1 MQALRVAVFGAMA
14 ASLVGCGGSG
24 SGASSNVPAS
34 SVASATSA
42 AGTASP
48 AGSNTAN
55 APAATSHA
63 QAPVP
68 VLLSSDASKN
78 WARVSI
84 RILNV
89 SLTPQGGG
97 APVTLY
103 TAPSS
108 APPINLEQLDH
119 INELL
124 ATASIPPGTY
134 TGAVVTVAANPGDV
148 ALTSSDDPQ
157 SGFAAPLSTSIP
169 SQNIEVQD
177 STGGAGAMTVT
188 IPVTFPAPYVVSATS
203 RTQAPLQVD
212 FSLLNPAFVQSQ
224 TPVTHDPTLWAID
237 FQGAV
242 SGQPISDITSLVL
255 RQMYG
260 TLSAV
265 AADGKSITVTR
276 DYPLK
281 PAATPEAGSPH
292 NSH

>member
-1 MQALRVAVFGAMA
+1 MRG
-14 ASLVGCGGSG
+14 
-24 SGASSNVPAS
+24 
-34 SVASATSA
+34 
-42 AGTASP
+42 
-48 AGSNTAN
+48 AGSNTASTAGGASAAPAASSADSPGAAASVTGN
-55 APAATSHA
+55 APAPSSHTQVSVPLMLASDGASRDWA
-63 QAPVP
+63 QVAIR
-68 VLLSSDASKN
+68 VLS
-78 WARVSI
+78 
-84 RILNV
+84 V
-89 SLTPQGGG
+89 SLTQQSG
-97 APVTLY
+97 ATPVTVY
-103 TAPSS
+103 TAS
-108 APPINLEQLDH
+108 ATAPAINLEQLDH
-119 INELL
+119 ISQVLGSVSL
-124 ATASIPPGTY
+124 PPGTY

-188 IPVTFPAPYVVSATS
+188 IPVTFPATYVVSATS